1 MVNRTGTINIDSM
14 PIHLSSQ
21 TTASSLTSFSSLL
34 VSKIKNKNPLKQ
46 KHKMCPTGSELSRT
60 VEKSNLRSAFDV
72 LDADADG
79 RISHADLRAFYG
91 GISGSDDD
99 VIGSMISAA
108 DSNRDGFVEYE
119 EFRRVLGG
127 GKRRGG
133 VNAAMEEAFRVMDK
147 DGDGKVGMEDL
158 KVYLEWAG
166 LEARDEDVLAM
177 IRLGGG
183 DESGGVTFEGLLKIL
198 AV

>member
-1 MVNRTGTINIDSM
+1 
-14 PIHLSSQ
+14 
-21 TTASSLTSFSSLL
+21 
-34 VSKIKNKNPLKQ
+34 
-46 KHKMCPTGSELSRT
+46 MCPTGSELSRT

-72 LDADADG
+72 LDADGDG

-166 LEARDEDVLAM
+166 LDARDEDVRAM

>member
-1 MVNRTGTINIDSM
+1 
-14 PIHLSSQ
+14 
-21 TTASSLTSFSSLL
+21 
-34 VSKIKNKNPLKQ
+34 
-46 KHKMCPTGSELSRT
+46 MCPTGSELSRT
-60 VEKSNLRSAFDV
+60 IEKSNLRSAFDV
-72 LDADADG
+72 LDADGDG

-91 GISGSDDD
+91 GISGSDDDDD

-127 GKRRGG
+127 GDGRKRREG
-133 VNAAMEEAFRVMDK
+133 VNGAMEEAFRVMDK

-166 LEARDEDVLAM
+166 LEARDEDVRAM

-183 DESGGVTFEGLLKIL
+183 DETGGVTFEGLLKIL

>member
-1 MVNRTGTINIDSM
+1 
-14 PIHLSSQ
+14 
-21 TTASSLTSFSSLL
+21 
-34 VSKIKNKNPLKQ
+34 
-46 KHKMCPTGSELSRT
+46 MCPTGSELSRS

-72 LDADADG
+72 LDADGDG

-108 DSNRDGFVEYE
+108 DSNRDGFVEYD

-133 VNAAMEEAFRVMDK
+133 ANSAMEEAFRVMDK

-166 LEARDEDVLAM
+166 LEARDEDVRAM